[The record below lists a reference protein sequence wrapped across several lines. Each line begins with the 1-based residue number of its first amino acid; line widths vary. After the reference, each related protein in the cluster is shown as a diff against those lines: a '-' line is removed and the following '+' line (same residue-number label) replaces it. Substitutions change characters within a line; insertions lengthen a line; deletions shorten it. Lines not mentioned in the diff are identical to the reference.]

1 MVMTYCRLLLRQGQ
15 LLMLHL
21 QFAQG
26 GVGGVVCAANAR
38 AAHRAVPLS
47 RQMKR
52 CHVLQALAAPYRTK
66 PISRAEQRQIIII
79 LFIFILLS
87 LILEC
92 YRQY

>member
-1 MVMTYCRLLLRQGQ
+1 MVMTYCCLLLRQGQ

-26 GVGGVVCAANAR
+26 GVSGVVCAAHTR

-47 RQMKR
+47 WQMKR
-52 CHVLQALAAPYRTK
+52 RNVLQALAAPYRTK
-66 PISRAEQRQIIII
+66 PISRAEERQKIII
-79 LFIFILLS
+79 LYLFILIA
-87 LILEC
+87 LILEF